1 MIGANFHVRRGNIKN
16 KFNIKCLTCKDEYC
30 TKSFLNK
37 ISCTLFKTKKIAK
50 SVIVATWLLVLAV
63 VIPIIINIAYLIG
76 SETQNTV
83 FEGYHLLAY
92 VGTVIFGLAVYSQT
106 RKIHKK
112 NQELQKRSADLEDYN
127 LQYNTFAY
135 LNILRVETSVD
146 NYPLKTHA
154 LLKPVPW
161 PLDVRATRY
170 GYPNGE
176 HDEMPRRYKKR
187 LRKLIDEDKKL
198 YPNGLNSTDDEEDVI
213 KDKVMF
219 SYTEIFSNGT
229 TSTSFPPIDPYIGVY
244 YAGTNSEL
252 VLWQRDFPIP
262 RLYRYY
268 TPITLNFFARSSREN
283 FFVEMIETAKFEF
296 TIRTPNRNFYR
307 FSDKLDYIREPLMLK
322 PTVLAENSFY
332 STKYKCNHV
341 FSFTLHLCHSYSDL
355 LDISAYE
362 DMDMKF
368 DAVYINTFGVR
379 TKRRHGFKIGASIA
393 KNKESSLVG
402 FDGKPLKYRAYE
414 KENLQHYTA
423 SDFSLEIERPD
434 YSE

>member
-1 MIGANFHVRRGNIKN
+1 MA
-16 KFNIKCLTCKDEYC
+16 
-30 TKSFLNK
+30 
-37 ISCTLFKTKKIAK
+37 
-50 SVIVATWLLVLAV
+50 VAL
-63 VIPIIINIAYLIG
+63 PIIINIVYLIG

-146 NYPLKTHA
+146 YYPLKTHT
-154 LLKPVPW
+154 LLNPVPW

-176 HDEMPRRYKKR
+176 PNDFPKKYKKR

-198 YPNGLNSTDDEEDVI
+198 YPDGLNSPDYEEDVI
-213 KDKVMF
+213 KEKVMF
-219 SYTEIFSNGT
+219 SYKETFSNGT
-229 TSTSFPPIDPYIGVY
+229 TSTSFPPIDPYIGVHY
-244 YAGTNSEL
+244 SGTNSEL

-268 TPITLNFFARSSREN
+268 TPITLNFFAISSREN
-283 FFVEMIETAKFEF
+283 FFVEMIETANFEL
-296 TIRTPNRNFYR
+296 TIRTSNRNFYR
-307 FSDKLDYIREPLMLK
+307 FSDKLEYNKEPLMLK

-332 STKYKCNHV
+332 SNKYKCNHA
-341 FSFTLHLCHSYSDL
+341 FTFILHLCHDYSDL
-355 LDISAYE
+355 LDISKYE

-379 TKRRHGFKIGASIA
+379 TKRRHGFKIGTSIS
-393 KNKESSLVG
+393 KIKESSLLG
-402 FDGKPLKYRAYE
+402 LDGKLLKYKTYE

-423 SDFSLEIERPD
+423 SDFSLGIERPD
-434 YSE
+434 YRE